1 MTEKDYETYKFIIDY
16 IKENGHSPSYREIAD
31 GIGVRAVS
39 TIAERIHRLEDM
51 GKIKTKMD
59 IPRTISVVG
68 YKYVKVRE

>member
-16 IKENGHSPSYREIAD
+16 IKEHGYSPSYREIAD

-39 TIAERIHRLEDM
+39 TIAERIHRLEGM

-68 YKYVKVRE
+68 YQFVKIKE

>member
-16 IKENGHSPSYREIAD
+16 IKEHGYSPSYREIAD

-68 YKYVKVRE
+68 YQFVKIKE

>member
-16 IKENGHSPSYREIAD
+16 IKEHGYSPSYREIAD

-59 IPRTISVVG
+59 IPRTISVVW
-68 YKYVKVRE
+68 YQFVKIKE